1 MAIVM
6 PAAGMNFVQLTDFA
20 FDAGGGAGLPSSAA
34 SVVPDLAALVLG
46 FTVFVDATID
56 CVWLGICRGAD
67 V

>member
-20 FDAGGGAGLPSSAA
+20 FDAGGDAVLFSSAA
-34 SVVPDLAALVLG
+34 AVVPGVVVLLLG

-56 CVWLGICRGAD
+56 CF
-67 V
+67 